1 MKYLYVLVSN
11 STDFYSEQAFLS
23 IYSLKLKTPNAF
35 VSLLVD
41 NHTAEYLEKKFQ
53 ELIKSVNE
61 FKVIELDKEYSNK
74 EKSRIL
80 KTTMRQQI
88 DGDFLFIDCDTVIC
102 DDLSEIEKCQLD
114 IACVLDS
121 HVPVSIHWGKIWMM
135 KNYKKCGFTESI
147 NKPTHFNSGVIY
159 CKDNPITRKF
169 FADWA
174 CLMQQSVKAGI
185 YIDQPSFNQ
194 ADIINGSLI
203 KELTGEWNCQLVQGG
218 VKYLCNAKIIHYF
231 ASQKNFRSPYLLADK
246 KILDDIRVQRKITDK
261 IMSFF
266 LNPKAA
272 ISEQSR
278 LLSPDIPI
286 ELFFHQPFSE
296 LVYIYRNQTFV
307 YKILR
312 FICFLSSKL
321 HK

>member
-1 MKYLYVLVSN
+1 
-11 STDFYSEQAFLS
+11 
-23 IYSLKLKTPNAF
+23 
-35 VSLLVD
+35 
-41 NHTAEYLEKKFQ
+41 
-53 ELIKSVNE
+53 
-61 FKVIELDKEYSNK
+61 
-74 EKSRIL
+74 
-80 KTTMRQQI
+80 MRNYI

-102 DDLSEIEKCQLD
+102 EDLSEVENCGYD
-114 IACVLDS
+114 IGCVLDS
-121 HVPVSIHWGKIWMM
+121 HVPVCEHWGKDWMN
-135 KNYKKCGFTESI
+135 KNCKKCGFEESI
-147 NKPTHFNSGVIY
+147 TKETHFNSGVIY
-159 CKDNPITRKF
+159 CKDNALTRIF
-169 FADWA
+169 FDDWA
-174 CLMQQSVKAGI
+174 KLMKQSVASGV
-185 YIDQPSFNQ
+185 YIDQPAFNQ
-194 ADIINGSLI
+194 ADTLNGNLI
-203 KELTGEWNCQLVQGG
+203 KELHGKWNCQLVQGG
-218 VKYLCNAKIIHYF
+218 VRYLSDAKIIHYF